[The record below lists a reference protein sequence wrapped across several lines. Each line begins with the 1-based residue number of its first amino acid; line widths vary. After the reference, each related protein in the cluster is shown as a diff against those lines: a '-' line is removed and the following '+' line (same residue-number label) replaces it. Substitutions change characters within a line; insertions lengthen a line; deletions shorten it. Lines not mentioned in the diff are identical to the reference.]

1 MHTGDA
7 AVRERT
13 FQANAAAMKT
23 YGNASAGTGTPM
35 HCLERWSMEHRAS
48 RRSPSATTR
57 EPANETLARKSRT
70 KEALDYGERL
80 GKISL

>member
-1 MHTGDA
+1 MCTPAAA

-23 YGNASAGTGTPM
+23 YGNASAGTDTPM
-35 HCLERWSMEHRAS
+35 NCLERWSIEMEHRAS

-57 EPANETLARKSRT
+57 RASERNSRAARENLAI
-70 KEALDYGERL
+70 L
-80 GKISL
+80 

>member
-23 YGNASAGTGTPM
+23 YGNASAGTDTPM
-35 HCLERWSMEHRAS
+35 NCLERWSIEMEHRAS

-57 EPANETLARKSRT
+57 EPANETRAARENLAI
-70 KEALDYGERL
+70 L
-80 GKISL
+80 